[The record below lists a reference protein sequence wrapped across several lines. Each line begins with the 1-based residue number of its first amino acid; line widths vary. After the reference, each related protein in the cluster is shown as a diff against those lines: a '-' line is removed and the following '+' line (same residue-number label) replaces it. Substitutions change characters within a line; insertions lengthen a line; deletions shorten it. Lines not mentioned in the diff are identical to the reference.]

1 LKEKI
6 PYTVINISDLHCYFF
21 AVFIHSTTSVVMINV
36 GILKAKGICE
46 MNVRLENLK
55 KPNISA
61 LYTGTLQI
69 VFKSRYQYSRFFI
82 CYNIALIPL
91 FLGMDNCLTCIIWCL
106 HAYMLCLNIAT
117 KLRMNKNLLIG
128 ESI

>member
-1 LKEKI
+1 
-6 PYTVINISDLHCYFF
+6 
-21 AVFIHSTTSVVMINV
+21 MINV
-36 GILKAKGICE
+36 DILKAKGICE

-69 VFKSRYQYSRFFI
+69 VFKSSYRYSRFFI

-117 KLRMNKNLLIG
+117 KLRMNKNLLIA